1 MTNKASGGDG
11 ILAELFQIL
20 KMMLLKCCI
29 QYASKHGKLSSG
41 HRTWKI
47 NFHPNPKGNA
57 KGCSNF
63 CTIVVTSHANKRILK
78 ILQSGLQQYVNQ
90 ELPDVPAEF
99 RRGRESSNQ
108 IANICWIIE
117 KAREFQKT
125 STSASITVL
134 KPLTMWI
141 TANCGKF
148 CNRWEYQTALPAY
161 WATCL

>member
-1 MTNKASGGDG
+1 MPANMGNSGVATGPEKSMF
-11 ILAELFQIL
+11 IPIP
-20 KMMLLKCCI
+20 K
-29 QYASKHGKLSSG
+29 
-41 HRTWKI
+41 
-47 NFHPNPKGNA
+47 KGNA

-63 CTIVVTSHANKRILK
+63 CTIAVTSHVNKRIRK
-78 ILQSGLQQYVNQ
+78 ILQSRLQQYMNQ
-90 ELPDVPAEF
+90 DLPDVPAES

-125 STSASITVL
+125 STSASLTVL

-148 CNRWEYQTALPAY
+148 FNRWEYQTTLPAY
-161 WATCL
+161 

>member
-1 MTNKASGGDG
+1 MPANMGNSAVATGPEKS
-11 ILAELFQIL
+11 IFIPIP
-20 KMMLLKCCI
+20 K
-29 QYASKHGKLSSG
+29 
-41 HRTWKI
+41 
-47 NFHPNPKGNA
+47 KGNA

-63 CTIVVTSHANKRILK
+63 CTIAVTSHVNKRILK
-78 ILQSGLQQYVNQ
+78 ILQSRLQQYMNQ
-90 ELPDVPAEF
+90 DLPDVPAES

-125 STSASITVL
+125 STSASLTVL

-148 CNRWEYQTALPAY
+148 FNRWEYQTTLPAY
-161 WATCL
+161 

>member
-1 MTNKASGGDG
+1 MPANMGNSAVATGPEKS
-11 ILAELFQIL
+11 IFIPIP
-20 KMMLLKCCI
+20 K
-29 QYASKHGKLSSG
+29 
-41 HRTWKI
+41 
-47 NFHPNPKGNA
+47 KGNA

-63 CTIVVTSHANKRILK
+63 CTIAVTSHVNKRILK
-78 ILQSGLQQYVNQ
+78 ILQSRLQQYMNQ
-90 ELPDVPAEF
+90 DLPDVPAEF

-125 STSASITVL
+125 STSASLTVL

-148 CNRWEYQTALPAY
+148 FNRWEYQTALPAY
-161 WATCL
+161 